1 MKALIFHRKFWFL
14 ASRCQEGGKIIAPC
28 SVVWSAGIGKKW
40 HHLVVQR
47 GATGSTTWCH
57 VALLGGTVAPPWCYC
72 GATFAQI
79 VQSSVQRWHHSG
91 AMVVPHSTTLHYQ
104 VMPLFFYACRP
115 YNRVQTGWCHQILVL
130 CVEQTRLWGDIGST
144 LFHIHDKCFTPLR

>member
-1 MKALIFHRKFWFL
+1 MGPWMQDRLWL
-14 ASRCQEGGKIIAPC
+14 SAPQTILVSGVTTLFVLC
-28 SVVWSAGIGKKW
+28 CMVCRKKW
-40 HHLVVQR
+40 HRLVVQR
-47 GATGSTTWCH
+47 CATGSTTWCH